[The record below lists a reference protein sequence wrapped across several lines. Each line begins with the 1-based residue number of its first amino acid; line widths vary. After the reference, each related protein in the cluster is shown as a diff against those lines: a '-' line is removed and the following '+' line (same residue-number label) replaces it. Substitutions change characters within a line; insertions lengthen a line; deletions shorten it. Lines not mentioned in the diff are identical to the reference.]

1 MTDLMFN
8 LPIVLTR
15 GAQVM
20 IIAPSDL
27 VPTRPKLRV
36 AGYLSQCERAPTTGQ
51 SHKVPQPAHHIHAS
65 ANGSLRFD
73 SSPSPLTSQSLSVP
87 PRLLSMPVV
96 EVRDGFIFIRRRGR
110 NN

>member
-15 GAQVM
+15 GALVM

-36 AGYLSQCERAPTTGQ
+36 AGYLSQCERAPITGQ

-73 SSPSPLTSQSLSVP
+73 FSPSPLMYQKSERSP
-87 PRLLSMPVV
+87 
-96 EVRDGFIFIRRRGR
+96 
-110 NN
+110 